1 VTERRA
7 IPGLVACAIGVA
19 CCLLALATGEAWL
32 IAPAAASAVVAAVG
46 IFGLTAGVRSAREHA
61 SVSKDIAQMAK
72 AERDQMAARAA
83 RFEAE
88 AVEARRAGAT
98 IGPGAMSAAPLSGT
112 DAATVVRDEP
122 AASDLIWPATAG
134 GHSHMAPA
142 GADGPP
148 RPEPRPPDDAL
159 DLDKPGEPE
168 EADEPLTMIDPVTGV
183 YNERF
188 FMATL
193 DKRVS
198 AARRGLR
205 PLAVGIIDVV
215 HRDEVNGHRQGDPKV
230 IAACLLHTLRDADT
244 TCRLDDGRFG
254 IVLEDTPENG
264 AVWTIE
270 RARRRVVDSLD
281 DVTMWAGLA
290 CYPAHAFA
298 AEDLLGQAQRALT
311 AAHEWKQD
319 RIEVA
324 GLPED

>member
-1 VTERRA
+1 VIERRA

-19 CCLLALATGEAWL
+19 CSLLALVTGVGWL
-32 IAPAAASAVVAAVG
+32 IAPAAVCGVIAAVN
-46 IFGLTAGVRSAREHA
+46 IFGLTAGVRTAREHA
-61 SVSKDIAQMAK
+61 SVAAASVEQAE

-88 AVEARRAGAT
+88 AVEARQAGQI
-98 IGPGAMSAAPLSGT
+98 IGSASSAAPNPAPVPPITPAPPSTPPADDPAQRAHPASG
-112 DAATVVRDEP
+112 P
-122 AASDLIWPATAG
+122 
-134 GHSHMAPA
+134 H
-142 GADGPP
+142 
-148 RPEPRPPDDAL
+148 RPEDAL
-159 DLDKPGEPE
+159 DLDKASEGDAAAVAP
-168 EADEPLTMIDPVTGV
+168 TMIDPVTGV

-215 HRDEVNGHRQGDPKV
+215 HRDEVNGHRQGDPNV

-270 RARRRVVDSLD
+270 RARRRVVDSLV

-298 AEDLLGQAQRALT
+298 AEDLLAQAQRALT